1 MKKYFILLLGVILFT
16 MSGCG
21 KTSDSANIKNNFVKN
36 NEKKDVYL
44 VKGTMDIIS
53 NEDTFTYNVEAAR
66 NKDMYRV
73 NLVNTINNHEQVI
86 LKNNDGVYVVT
97 PSLNKSFKF
106 QSEWPDNGSQG
117 YLIDSLVR
125 DINNDSEAVEEKTN
139 EGYVITT
146 KVNYPNNAN
155 LVKEKIYLDNKNNLQ
170 KVEVLDTNDTIK
182 ITVKFNSVDY
192 KPNFKDDYFKLES
205 LIDTECCKEE
215 ETTSKVIDDI
225 IYPLYLPTNTYLNS
239 KDTVNTDTGN
249 RVILTF
255 TGDSPFTLVE
265 EKATAKS
272 EFEIIPVYGEPLML
286 SEVVGALSS
295 NSLYWTS
302 NNVDF
307 YLSSDKLSGTELLT
321 IAESISTG
329 SLTVVGEK

>member
-1 MKKYFILLLGVILFT
+1 MKKLLLVLLMICLVT
-16 MSGCG
+16 GCG
-21 KTSDSANIKNNFVKN
+21 KTKETNIKEEFIKA
-36 NEKKDVYL
+36 NEKKDTYL

-53 NEDTFTYNVEAAR
+53 NEDTFTYNVTAAR
-66 NKDMYRV
+66 NKDLYRV
-73 NLVNTINNHEQVI
+73 NLINTINNHEQVI
-86 LKNNDGVYVVT
+86 LKAADGVYVVT

-117 YLIDSLVR
+117 YLIDSLVN
-125 DINNDSEAVEEKTN
+125 DVKNDSESVVENNDK
-139 EGYVITT
+139 GHIIIT

-155 LVKEKIYLDNKNNLQ
+155 LVKEKIYLDEKNNLT
-170 KVEVLDTNDTIK
+170 KVEVLDSSDKVK
-182 ITVKFNSVDY
+182 ITVKFISVDY
-192 KPNFKDDYFKLES
+192 KPTFKNDYFKLES
-205 LIDTECCKEE
+205 LIDTKCCEE
-215 ETTSKVIDDI
+215 DATTSKTIEDI
-225 IYPLYLPTNTYLNS
+225 IYPLYLPSNTYLNS

-265 EKATAKS
+265 EKSVAKN

-286 SEVVGALSS
+286 SETFGALSS

-302 NNVDF
+302 NDVDF

-321 IAESISTG
+321 IAESISG
-329 SLTVVGEK
+329 SSLSVIGEK